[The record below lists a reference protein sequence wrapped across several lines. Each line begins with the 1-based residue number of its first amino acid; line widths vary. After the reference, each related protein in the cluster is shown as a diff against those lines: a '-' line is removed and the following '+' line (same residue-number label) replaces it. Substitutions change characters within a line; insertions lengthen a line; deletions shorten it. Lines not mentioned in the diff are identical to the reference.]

1 MAGPFDMT
9 RRYVRAK
16 TLSISV
22 QNIDRGTGASYKG
35 TMTGRRRDDPHAPAG
50 ALLSIGALSRAT
62 GVGVET
68 LRTWERR
75 YGFPAPDRKPSGH
88 RAYPMDSVK
97 RLRRIAAA
105 VAQGHRA
112 GDAVRASDEHL
123 SELLGVLAAVAPAPA
138 TAPNGAL
145 APDTLLA
152 FVERFDG
159 DGLTRVLA
167 SEWGRLGPM
176 AFLQHRVA
184 PLVEAV
190 GVAWETGKLE
200 VRHEHF
206 LSERVGDLLRAYR
219 LPFDD
224 RARGPAVVLA
234 TLPGESH
241 AIGLQMAA
249 LVIAMHGCR
258 VCYVGTE
265 VPLLELAG
273 VAIDVDAGAIGL
285 SVSIA
290 TRGARTAK
298 AIAKV
303 RSLVSRRTRLV
314 LGGAGAPAAVPGTSV
329 VGDLSSLAQWAST
342 LARAA

>member
-1 MAGPFDMT
+1 MAGPFDMP
-9 RRYVRAK
+9 RRYGGAK

-22 QNIDRGTGASYKG
+22 QNIDTGASAPYKG
-35 TMTGRRRDDPHAPAG
+35 TMAGRRRDDPHAPTG

-62 GVGVET
+62 GIGVET

-75 YGFPAPDRKPSGH
+75 YGFPVPERKPSGH
-88 RAYPMDSVK
+88 RTYSVDSVP

-112 GDAVRASDEHL
+112 GDAVRASAEHL
-123 SELLGVLAAVAPAPA
+123 GKLLGVLAARAPMPAPDV
-138 TAPNGAL
+138 AL
-145 APDTLLA
+145 EPDALLA
-152 FVERFDG
+152 LVERFDG

-184 PLVEAV
+184 PLVDAV
-190 GVAWETGKLE
+190 GVAWETGTLE

-224 RARGPAVVLA
+224 RAHGPAVVLA

-249 LVIAMHGCR
+249 LVIAMNGCR
-258 VCYVGTE
+258 VCYLGPE
-265 VPLLELAG
+265 VPLPEIAS
-273 VAIDVDAGAIGL
+273 VATDVGARAVGL

-290 TRGARTAK
+290 TRGARTSK
-298 AIAKV
+298 AVAKV
-303 RSLVSRRTRLV
+303 RSLVAKRTRLV
-314 LGGAGAPAAVPGTSV
+314 LGGAGAPATVPGTSV

-342 LARAA
+342 LASAA

>member
-1 MAGPFDMT
+1 
-9 RRYVRAK
+9 
-16 TLSISV
+16 
-22 QNIDRGTGASYKG
+22 
-35 TMTGRRRDDPHAPAG
+35 
-50 ALLSIGALSRAT
+50 
-62 GVGVET
+62 VET

-75 YGFPAPDRKPSGH
+75 YGFPVPERKPSGH
-88 RAYPMDSVK
+88 RAYPVDSVS

-123 SELLGVLAAVAPAPA
+123 GKLLGVLAA
-138 TAPNGAL
+138 TAPVPVPSAAL
-145 APDTLLA
+145 DPDTVLA
-152 FVERFDG
+152 LVERFDG
-159 DGLTRVLA
+159 DRLTRLLA

-190 GVAWETGKLE
+190 GAAWETGKLE

-224 RARGPAVVLA
+224 RAHGPAVVLA

-241 AIGLQMAA
+241 GIGLQMAA
-249 LVIAMHGCR
+249 LVIAMNGCR

-265 VPLLELAG
+265 VPLLELAA
-273 VAIDVDAGAIGL
+273 VAGDVDAGAIGL

-290 TRGARTAK
+290 TRGARTAR

-303 RSLVSRRTRLV
+303 RKLVSRRTRLV
-314 LGGAGAPAAVPGTSV
+314 LGGAGAPATVPGATV
-329 VGDLSSLAQWAST
+329 IGDLSTLGQWAST
-342 LARAA
+342 LASAA

>member
-1 MAGPFDMT
+1 MAG
-9 RRYVRAK
+9 
-16 TLSISV
+16 
-22 QNIDRGTGASYKG
+22 RG
-35 TMTGRRRDDPHAPAG
+35 RDDPHAPAG

-75 YGFPAPDRKPSGH
+75 YGFPVPERKPSGH
-88 RAYPMDSVK
+88 RVYSVESVP

-123 SELLGVLAAVAPAPA
+123 SKLLGVLAAAPPAPA
-138 TAPNGAL
+138 MVPSGAL
-145 APDTLLA
+145 DPHTLLA
-152 FVERFDG
+152 LVERFDG

-190 GVAWETGKLE
+190 GFAWETGTLE

-224 RARGPAVVLA
+224 RAHGPAVVLA

-265 VPLLELAG
+265 VPLRELAS
-273 VAIDVDAGAIGL
+273 VAADVDAGAVGL
-285 SVSIA
+285 GVSIA

-303 RSLVSRRTRLV
+303 RRLVAKRTRLI
-314 LGGAGAPAAVPGTSV
+314 LGGAGAPAGVPGTAV
-329 VGDLSSLAQWAST
+329 VGDLANLAQWATT
-342 LARAA
+342 LGRAA

>member
-1 MAGPFDMT
+1 MA
-9 RRYVRAK
+9 
-16 TLSISV
+16 
-22 QNIDRGTGASYKG
+22 
-35 TMTGRRRDDPHAPAG
+35 GRRRDDPRAVAG
-50 ALLSIGALSRAT
+50 ARLSIGALSRAT

-68 LRTWERR
+68 IRTWERR
-75 YGFPAPDRKPSGH
+75 YGFPVPDRKPSGH
-88 RAYPMDSVK
+88 RAYPVDSVP

-112 GDAVRASDEHL
+112 GDAVRASDAHL
-123 SELLGVLAAVAPAPA
+123 SALLGVLAAAPASASMPS
-138 TAPNGAL
+138 GVL
-145 APDTLLA
+145 DQDTLLA
-152 FVERFDG
+152 MVERFDG
-159 DGLTRVLA
+159 DALTRVLA

-176 AFLQHRVA
+176 AFLQQRVA

-190 GVAWETGKLE
+190 GAAWETGALE

-224 RARGPAVVLA
+224 RAHGPAVVLA

-249 LVIAMHGCR
+249 LVIAMSGCR

-265 VPLLELAG
+265 VPLPELAS
-273 VAIDVDAGAIGL
+273 VAADVAAGAVGL

-298 AIAKV
+298 AVAKV
-303 RSLVSRRTRLV
+303 RSLVPRRTRIV
-314 LGGAGAPAAVPGTSV
+314 LGGAGAPAGVPGTAV
-329 VGDLSSLAQWAST
+329 VGDLPT
-342 LARAA
+342 LAHWAASMASAA

>member
-1 MAGPFDMT
+1 MAG
-9 RRYVRAK
+9 
-16 TLSISV
+16 
-22 QNIDRGTGASYKG
+22 RG
-35 TMTGRRRDDPHAPAG
+35 RHDPHAPAG

-75 YGFPAPDRKPSGH
+75 YGFPVPERKASGH
-88 RAYPMDSVK
+88 RAYPVDSVP

-112 GDAVRASDEHL
+112 GHAVPAPDEHL
-123 SELLGVLAAVAPAPA
+123 SKLLEVLAAATPAPA
-138 TAPNGAL
+138 AAPRAAL
-145 APDTLLA
+145 APDSLLA
-152 FVERFDG
+152 LVERFDG

-167 SEWGRLGPM
+167 SEWGRLGPL
-176 AFLQHRVA
+176 AFLEHRVA

-265 VPLLELAG
+265 VPLPELAS
-273 VAIDVDAGAIGL
+273 VAADVDAGAVGL

-290 TRGARTAK
+290 TRGARTAR
-298 AIAKV
+298 AVAKV
-303 RSLVSRRTRLV
+303 RSLVPRRTRLV
-314 LGGAGAPAAVPGTSV
+314 LGGAGAPASVPGTSV
-329 VGDLSSLAQWAST
+329 VGDLPRLAQWASS
-342 LARAA
+342 LASAA